1 MVVYIAGLPPT
12 LKAEI
17 APVQKSLT
25 VRLAVNMSDVYIEEY
40 DGAYVVVPRAEAQ
53 VLSTENKKMREDVN
67 ILGIPY
73 TETTNL
79 GGGLT
84 VAIG

>member
-40 DGAYVVVPRAEAQ
+40 DGAYVVIPRAEAQ
-53 VLSTENKKMREDVN
+53 TLPTENKKMRDDVS

-73 TETTNL
+73 AETTNQA
-79 GGGLT
+79 GGMT
-84 VAIG
+84 AAIG